1 MTIAI
6 SPVVRSYPDDNEAIE
21 VLPCTECLDL
31 LEADELTDC
40 GTHQL
45 CPDCLASSPCSGC
58 SELRHEIAADL
69 ADQKAYDAWRDQQED
84 HR

>member
-6 SPVVRSYPDDNEAIE
+6 SPAVRSYPDDDEAIE

-40 GTHQL
+40 GTHTL
-45 CPDCLASSPCSGC
+45 CDACLADSPCSAC
-58 SELRHEIAADL
+58 QSLRAEAADDR
-69 ADQKAYDAWRDQQED
+69 ADDRAYAIWRDQQED
-84 HR
+84 PR